1 MDVAALQDQLRA
13 RAFLHDD
20 PDAYLAGVKDAVSVL
35 TEDVEVRTPGADER
49 AETA

>member
-1 MDVAALQDQLRA
+1 MDVVALQDQLRA

-20 PDAYLAGVKDAVSVL
+20 PDAYLAGVHDAVSVL
-35 TEDVEVRTPGADER
+35 TDEVEVRTSATDEK